1 MSAAGT
7 AARIEL
13 ELPAAHAYASVGRR
27 VVTRLVEERGLPE
40 RQQEVIAL
48 TASELLSN
56 AVDHGGGD
64 AAMEASETTA
74 RMDMCFELGES
85 GWSLAVSDAG
95 EGDAAQ
101 LTELLEGDPFAAL
114 EDERGRGLMLLRD
127 LVDELEVRDNPAG
140 TGLTVIARVNDA
152 WREGDGDA

>member
-1 MSAAGT
+1 VSAAGD
-7 AARIEL
+7 AACIEL

-27 VVTRLVEERGLPE
+27 VVSRLVEERGLPE

-64 AAMEASETTA
+64 AAMEAAETEA
-74 RMDMCFELGES
+74 RMEMHFELGER

-95 EGDAAQ
+95 AGDAAQ

-140 TGLTVIARVNDA
+140 TGLTVIARVTDA
-152 WREGDGDA
+152 WRAGDGGA

>member
-1 MSAAGT
+1 MSAAGI

-27 VVTRLVEERGLPE
+27 VVSRLIEERGLPE

-64 AAMEASETTA
+64 AAMEAAETSA
-74 RMDMCFELGES
+74 RMELCFELGDR

-95 EGDAAQ
+95 EGHAAQ

-127 LVDELEVRDNPAG
+127 LVDQLEVRDNPAG

-152 WREGDGDA
+152 WRGGDGDA

>member
-1 MSAAGT
+1 MSAPEPQS
-7 AARIEL
+7 RIEL

-64 AAMEASETTA
+64 AAMEAFETNA
-74 RMDMCFELGES
+74 RMELCFELVGR
-85 GWSLAVSDAG
+85 GWSLSVSDAG
-95 EGDAAQ
+95 EGDAAK

-127 LVDELEVRDNPAG
+127 MVDDLEVRDNSEG

-152 WREGDGDA
+152 WRDGNGDA

>member
-1 MSAAGT
+1 MSASGT
-7 AARIEL
+7 QARIEL

-27 VVTRLVEERGLPE
+27 VVTRLVEEHGLPE

-64 AAMEASETTA
+64 AAMEATETTA
-74 RMDMCFELGES
+74 RMGLCFELGES

-95 EGDAAQ
+95 MGDAAQ
-101 LTELLEGDPFAAL
+101 LTELLAGDPLAAL

-127 LVDELEVRDNPAG
+127 LVDEVEVRDNPAG
-140 TGLTVIARVNDA
+140 AGVTVIARVHPTSRD
-152 WREGDGDA
+152 GDGDA